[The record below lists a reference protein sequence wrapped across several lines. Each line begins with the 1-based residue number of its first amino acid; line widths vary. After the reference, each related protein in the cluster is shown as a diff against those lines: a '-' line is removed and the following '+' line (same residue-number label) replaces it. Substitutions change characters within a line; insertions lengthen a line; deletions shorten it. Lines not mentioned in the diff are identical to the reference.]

1 MSLFFYETKKQRE
14 VCHTGI
20 LLSVEFLLI
29 IKYRF
34 FLHILVFPDLQS
46 VPLHGQS
53 LHSCP
58 LPALQSVHPLQLQL
72 PEG

>member
-14 VCHTGI
+14 VCPRRHS
-20 LLSVEFLLI
+20 SVEFLLI